1 MELGIFK
8 IGSIPFLTLARL
20 DGCDV
25 LLFQTSLDLKVD
37 YNDSQKKQVQ
47 QLSPVTGR
55 SMLHV

>member
-8 IGSIPFLTLARL
+8 IGSIPFLILARL